1 MSRINYAAK
10 HEYES
15 MANYKILQTVFQ
27 RNRIDKPIPV
37 DRLVRCKMQDN
48 LEFLQWLKKFWDTN
62 YAGDGYD
69 ADARRAAAPS
79 RAGSAASMAGR
90 RQSMG
95 ARAGTASRQSTVSR
109 QGTVPPVP
117 RHSTAPR
124 PSVAPRPSAAPRPS
138 VAGGASTPRTAAA
151 ANPAARRMSMAR
163 GGAPGRGASSA
174 AISNETINQLTA
186 EIDEMKVSVDS
197 LERER
202 DFYFGK
208 LRDVEVLV
216 QERLADLARTAEASD
231 SDEKAVAA
239 ETETLKQI
247 QGVLY
252 QTEEGFELPDVV
264 DQVRMHATTPCSHT
278 QAEPLDETETF

>member
-15 MANYKILQTVFQ
+15 MANYKILQSVFQ

-79 RAGSAASMAGR
+79 RAGSAAGGAARPRPSVAGR
-90 RQSMG
+90 TGS
-95 ARAGTASRQSTVSR
+95 ASRQSTVSR

-117 RHSTAPR
+117 RQSN
-124 PSVAPRPSAAPRPS
+124 APRPS
-138 VAGGASTPRTAAA
+138 VAGRPAAGSASAQRAAPTS
-151 ANPAARRMSMAR
+151 NPAARRMSTVRGGPAR
-163 GGAPGRGASSA
+163 GPSAS
-174 AISNETINQLTA
+174 AISNETINQLTT

-216 QERLADLARTAEASD
+216 QERLADLARALDEAGGEDKSG
-231 SDEKAVAA
+231 AA

-252 QTEEGFELPDVV
+252 QTEEGFELPDVA
-264 DQVRMHATTPCSHT
+264 DEVRTTLLT